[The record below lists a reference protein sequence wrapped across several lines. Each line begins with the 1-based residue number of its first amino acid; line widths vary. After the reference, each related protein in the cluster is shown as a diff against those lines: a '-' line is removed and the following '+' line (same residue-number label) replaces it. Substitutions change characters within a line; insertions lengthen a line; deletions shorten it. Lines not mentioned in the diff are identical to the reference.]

1 MHVLL
6 FLLCFIYNL
15 FSCLLLLYQ
24 KHCFSRRS
32 FPALVHQAHHITSLH
47 CNIIGMDVEYWLE
60 ANYQHIKN
68 IRCVTEYSPWNT
80 FCVNKLLTSLRKI
93 KDWLDDSISYKT
105 DIFFCC
111 FEVFFMRKRNKPPPL
126 RLMYLPTFV
135 SPTFTKLVT
144 NSLPYISLVQ
154 TDNITHLSSWSE
166 GQHARDVDKIMW
178 N

>member
-60 ANYQHIKN
+60 ANYQHIRN

-80 FCVNKLLTSLRKI
+80 FCVNKLLSSLRKI

-105 DIFFCC
+105 DIFFA
-111 FEVFFMRKRNKPPPL
+111 VLRFFLWEKGCIYPRSSLLHLLNW
-126 RLMYLPTFV
+126 LPIV
-135 SPTFTKLVT
+135 
-144 NSLPYISLVQ
+144 YRISV
-154 TDNITHLSSWSE
+154 
-166 GQHARDVDKIMW
+166 
-178 N
+178 